1 MDAPMDIGTLSQHQV
16 PQAFHQVSNAQ
27 FEHPNQNTSSSGE
40 LRPAFHAHL
49 PTSTWLC
56 QF

>member
-27 FEHPNQNTSSSGE
+27 FEHSNQNTSSSGE